1 MQKFW
6 NLTPEYEHFGHFL
19 TSINC
24 EWEDCSNYS
33 IDNIGY
39 WNIDVRKTCY
49 SSKLPLEAMRVL
61 TGSDK
66 CKRYYVN
73 QRSDFFGIAE
83 HVHLSRM
90 IFPWIE
96 MAEITLLEIN
106 YTAKEFFTLLKNLR
120 WIILQDAVV
129 LIGVRKWKHSLY
141 NSMPEVFESKEF
153 KLFTLLMIKH
163 INHSRYDD

>member
-1 MQKFW
+1 M
-6 NLTPEYEHFGHFL
+6 
-19 TSINC
+19 
-24 EWEDCSNYS
+24 EDCSNYS

-39 WNIDVRKTCY
+39 RNIDVQKTCY

-66 CKRYYVN
+66 RKRYYAN
-73 QRSDFFGIAE
+73 QRSDFFRKAE

-106 YTAKEFFTLLKNLR
+106 YTAKELRKLLRFVDDRGFLG
-120 WIILQDAVV
+120 
-129 LIGVRKWKHSLY
+129 LIV
-141 NSMPEVFESKEF
+141 
-153 KLFTLLMIKH
+153 I
-163 INHSRYDD
+163 